1 MHEYNATCVVQVRMG
16 YVESN
21 LTKHINPEFF
31 YAHGEH
37 KMNEIKIL
45 HTKQCGNLMDLF
57 AKSLPNFI

>member
-1 MHEYNATCVVQVRMG
+1 
-16 YVESN
+16 VESN